1 MRLMVQSN
9 FRANPGTTPTPHG
22 DAVGSG
28 LLRLDFVTRPPTW
41 GRSFSTFIVLTLM
54 MLVALADFSTGPH
67 LSMRVFYDLPV
78 VLAVVWLGGWA
89 GVATCAGC
97 ALSLY
102 SVGLLEGAEFARSP
116 QLYWNLPVAFAL
128 YLVVAWILHAFVVL
142 RRELEQRVLQ
152 RTAALQRSA
161 VVRGELQRELFLA
174 GSHERLAIGQDLHDG
189 LCQHLVGTAF
199 AAQVLADDLAA
210 RGDHETREKADQ
222 IVHLIEEGVQQ
233 TRQLARGLLLNSIG
247 PAGLAT
253 ELEEYAAT
261 IGGQRGVP
269 CCFVARGRPEA
280 PDEQTASHLFRI
292 AQEAV
297 NNALRHAH
305 PTTVE
310 IALTSDDT
318 HLVLI
323 VSDDGTGIPT
333 HRPGG
338 GAGLRLMEH
347 RAEVIGGEL
356 TVQRADTGGTIVR
369 CRVPVRAT
377 AA

>member
-1 MRLMVQSN
+1 MVQSN
-9 FRANPGTTPTPHG
+9 FRADPATTSAPPGDEGVT
-22 DAVGSG
+22 DF
-28 LLRLDFVTRPPTW
+28 LRLDFVTHPPDW
-41 GRSFSTFIVLTLM
+41 GRPFSSFIIMAVM

-78 VLAVVWLGGWA
+78 VLAVVWLDGWA
-89 GVATCAGC
+89 GVATCAAC

-102 SVGLLEGAEFARSP
+102 GVGRVENAEFAQSP
-116 QLYWNLPVAFAL
+116 QVYWNLPVAFAL
-128 YLVVAWILHAFVVL
+128 YLVVAWILHAFVRL

-161 VVRGELQRELFLA
+161 VVLGELQRELFLA
-174 GSHERLAIGQDLHDG
+174 GSHERMAIGQDLHDG

-199 AAQVLADDLAA
+199 AAQVLAGDLAT
-210 RGDHETREKADQ
+210 RGEHGPKAKADH
-222 IVHLIEEGVQQ
+222 IVHLIEEGVRQ

-261 IGGQRGVP
+261 VGQQRGVP
-269 CCFVARGRPEA
+269 CCFVARGRPEVS
-280 PDEQTASHLFRI
+280 DEQTALHLFHI

-297 NNALRHAH
+297 TNAVRHAH
-305 PTTVE
+305 PRTVE
-310 IALTSDDT
+310 IALTTDDT
-318 HLVLI
+318 HMVLI

-333 HRPGG
+333 HRPGA

-347 RAEVIGGEL
+347 RADVIGGEL
-356 TVQRADTGGTIVR
+356 TVERADTGGTIVR
-369 CRVPVRAT
+369 CRVPVRGMT
-377 AA
+377 A